1 MRQVSFKI
9 HWRGTPVADVTSV
22 ADVWCDCSTRFG
34 KTPMTD
40 YLKIRS
46 NLEAQLARLLERAEE
61 IEERLSDPNET
72 DSEERAKEIEDD
84 EVLASVGDLTKKEIV
99 QIRQAINQIDHGNYG
114 TCLRCGNRIAPERL
128 EVLPF
133 ATTCAGCG

>member
-1 MRQVSFKI
+1 MS
-9 HWRGTPVADVTSV
+9 DY
-22 ADVWCDCSTRFG
+22 ST
-34 KTPMTD
+34 
-40 YLKIRS
+40 IRS

-72 DSEERAKEIEDD
+72 DSEERAKETADD
-84 EVLASVGDLTKKEIV
+84 EVLASVGDVTKKEIV

-114 TCLRCGNRIAPERL
+114 TCLRCGNKIAPERL

-133 ATTCAGCG
+133 ATTCASCG

>member
-1 MRQVSFKI
+1 
-9 HWRGTPVADVTSV
+9 
-22 ADVWCDCSTRFG
+22 
-34 KTPMTD
+34 MTD
-40 YLKIRS
+40 YSTIRS
-46 NLEAQLARLLERAEE
+46 NLEAQLAQLLERAAE
-61 IEERLSDPNET
+61 IEDKLSDPNEP
-72 DSEERAKEIEDD
+72 DSEERARETKDD

-114 TCLRCGNRIAPERL
+114 TCLRCGNKIAPERL